1 MKDLFCIRRGE
12 WWLLPLPLVIMVGLN
27 LLMLQYNNELFTRG
41 GNLAYYGLFYNH
53 FVLSGYDDLTYITL
67 SNGQMYYAPFRHPL
81 ITPILYPLY
90 QLNHWQMAHT
100 DMNMA
105 IYMVAA
111 LLVVCGIYS
120 FLFFHRTMREVMGV
134 CRLDSLML
142 TLMLFSFGHIMVA
155 SFAPDHF
162 GMSLFLLT
170 LTLYVAGRCI
180 KEKRPL
186 GKWQSCILLV
196 LTGGVTLTNG
206 AKTVLASLFCGG
218 RRFFSPRHLLVAVVV
233 PTTILVGAF
242 LYQYCYVQLPA
253 QERNRVRLEERM
265 KKDKKFA
272 ASMKAHEEWKKT
284 HAGEKLIDNP
294 FFEWTDKSTSRL
306 HAAIENMFGESIQLH
321 DRHLLE
327 DTNRTRPNY
336 VAYSHL
342 WQYGIEALVVAL
354 FAAGLWMGRRNR
366 FVQLA
371 AAWFA
376 IDFII
381 HFILGFAIL
390 EVYIMAAHWIFIIP
404 IAFAALL
411 RNAPARIVPWLRVT
425 MVLLTV
431 YLMIYNG
438 RLVAQY
444 MIH

>member
-1 MKDLFCIRRGE
+1 MKDLFCLRRGE
-12 WWLLPLPLVIMVGLN
+12 WWLLPLPLVIMVALN
-27 LLMLQYNNELFTRG
+27 LLMVQYNNELFTRG
-41 GNLAYYGLFYNH
+41 GNLAYYGLFYKH
-53 FVLSGYDDLTYITL
+53 FMLSGYDDLTYITL

-81 ITPILYPLY
+81 ITPLLYPLY
-90 QLNHWQMAHT
+90 LLNHWQMGYT

-105 IYMVAA
+105 IYIVAA

-120 FLFFHRTMREVMGV
+120 FIFFHRTMREVMCM
-134 CRLDSLML
+134 CRFDALLL
-142 TLMLFSFGHIMVA
+142 TLLLFSFGHVMVA

-162 GMSLFLLT
+162 GVSLFLLT

-180 KEKRPL
+180 REKRMM

-206 AKTVLASLFCGG
+206 AKAVLASLFCGG
-218 RRFFSPRHLLVAVVV
+218 RRLFGLRHLLVAVVIPV
-233 PTTILVGAF
+233 TILAGAF
-242 LYQYCYVQLPA
+242 LYQYYYVQLPA
-253 QERNRVRLEERM
+253 QEHYRIRVEERM
-265 KKDKKFA
+265 RKDKKFA
-272 ASMKAHEEWKKT
+272 KEIKSHEEWKKT

-306 HAAIENMFGESIQLH
+306 RAAIENMFGEAIQLH

-336 VAYSHL
+336 VPYSHL
-342 WQYGIEALVVAL
+342 WQYGIEAVIMAL
-354 FAAGLWMGRRNR
+354 FIAGLWMGRRDR
-366 FVQLA
+366 FIQLA
-371 AAWFA
+371 IAWFA

-390 EVYIMAAHWIFIIP
+390 EVYIMAVHWIFIIP
-404 IAFAALL
+404 TAFAVLL
-411 RNAPARIVPWLRVT
+411 RNAPPRLVPWLRATTV
-425 MVLLTV
+425 VLVAYLLT
-431 YLMIYNG
+431 YNG
-438 RLVAQY
+438 SLVARY